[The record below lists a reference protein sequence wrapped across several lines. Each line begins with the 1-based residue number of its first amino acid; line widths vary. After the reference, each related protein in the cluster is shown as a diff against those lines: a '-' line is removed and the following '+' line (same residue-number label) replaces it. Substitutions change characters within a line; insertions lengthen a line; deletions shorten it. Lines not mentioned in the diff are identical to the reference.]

1 MCKWVPVAAG
11 YLVHGPRS
19 WFFQGSD
26 TWSKKKSQAPFS
38 VDKTIRLTF
47 WYQSCYGKH
56 ENTALSCIKS
66 A

>member
-26 TWSKKKSQAPFS
+26 TWSKKKSQVP
-38 VDKTIRLTF
+38 VLCGNDTLDF
-47 WYQSCYGKH
+47 WYSIV
-56 ENTALSCIKS
+56 LW
-66 A
+66 